1 MYQKVLA
8 AVNENVNSEIA
19 GRYAKHLARVAG
31 AKLIL
36 CSVREPR
43 QTDRSFELARDA
55 VRRLQQ
61 QARESGVE
69 TECRYESGDP
79 TERLRAIVSDEGVD
93 LLFAAMRRRW
103 AKKRIMPG
111 KNAGRRLLRLPC
123 SVALVHVVHMGR
135 IHPHDILVPLKER
148 IEHIPERAEFLALLT
163 KAFEAKVH
171 LYHVTRP
178 LSRFF
183 HGEMHLTPLQWEE
196 RVPPDI
202 ARFIGHLESRG
213 IEHEKRLSPGSTGKS
228 IAIEASSRR
237 RDLIIMGASE
247 RGLIDLFLGGDP
259 VREVLRETTCNLIL
273 LKPGP

>member
-1 MYQKVLA
+1 MYRKILA
-8 AVNENVNSEIA
+8 AVNENVNSEVA

-55 VRRLQQ
+55 ARRLQQ
-61 QARESGVE
+61 QARDAGVE
-69 TECRYESGDP
+69 AECRYESGDP
-79 TERLRAIVSDEGVD
+79 AERLRAIVAAEGVD

-103 AKKRIMPG
+103 ARKRIVPG
-111 KNAGRRLLRLPC
+111 KHAGRRLLRLPC

-135 IHPHDILVPLKER
+135 IHPRDILVPLKEH
-148 IEHIPERAEFLALLT
+148 IEHVPERAEFLALLA
-163 KAFEAKVH
+163 KAFEARVH
-171 LYHVTRP
+171 LFHVTRP

-183 HGEMHLTPLQWEE
+183 HGETHLTPLQWEE

-202 ARFIGHLESRG
+202 ARFIGHLEGLG

-259 VREVLRETTCNLIL
+259 VKEVLRETTCNLIL
-273 LKPGP
+273 LKPGT